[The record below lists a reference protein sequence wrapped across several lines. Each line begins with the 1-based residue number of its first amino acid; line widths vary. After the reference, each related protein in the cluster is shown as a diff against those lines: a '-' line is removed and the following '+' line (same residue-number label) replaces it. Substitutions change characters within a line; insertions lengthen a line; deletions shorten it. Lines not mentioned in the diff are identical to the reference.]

1 LGNQLLSIF
10 FIPVLIGLYFYVLKK
25 SSLSYR
31 ALLPILTFMIGL
43 SVYLVLPI
51 ISSYK
56 PPLTIDYSLDS
67 WQGFTKHVLGEDF
80 QGSMFHWSKGNF
92 LNTLAFYFSLITK
105 SFPAYLWA
113 LIPVGFVVGWFLFP
127 GINTGMFLIF
137 ISTLYFAMTYQNAAI
152 ERYYIPQFIVSTI
165 WIAISLF
172 YLITKFS
179 KKVFKIVI
187 YITVLLVTSFLLV
200 NNFKSIDQSKNV
212 QAFVWANQTL
222 NSVDARG
229 VVFSWWSYSTPLW
242 YMQKVEDQRSDI
254 KIVNASEDQWEEM
267 AKDYLGTRPVYFID
281 KINLSNKNLKLEKS
295 GNIYELSSVNL
306 YGE

>member
-1 LGNQLLSIF
+1 
-10 FIPVLIGLYFYVLKK
+10 
-25 SSLSYR
+25 
-31 ALLPILTFMIGL
+31 
-43 SVYLVLPI
+43 
-51 ISSYK
+51 
-56 PPLTIDYSLDS
+56 
-67 WQGFTKHVLGEDF
+67 
-80 QGSMFHWSKGNF
+80 
-92 LNTLAFYFSLITK
+92 
-105 SFPAYLWA
+105 
-113 LIPVGFVVGWFLFP
+113 
-127 GINTGMFLIF
+127 
-137 ISTLYFAMTYQNAAI
+137 
-152 ERYYIPQFIVSTI
+152 
-165 WIAISLF
+165 
-172 YLITKFS
+172 
-179 KKVFKIVI
+179 
-187 YITVLLVTSFLLV
+187 VLLVTSFLLV